1 MPNKADGSARTQR
14 EIAVCKEEKIVINN
28 IINTEEKE
36 NTTMITLKIEGM
48 MCQHCVKHV
57 KNALEGAGA
66 VDVVVS
72 LEEKQATILI

>member
-1 MPNKADGSARTQR
+1 
-14 EIAVCKEEKIVINN
+14 
-28 IINTEEKE
+28 
-36 NTTMITLKIEGM
+36 MITLKIEGM

-72 LEEKQATILI
+72 LEEKQATMNAPAEMAEKLAQAVIDADYTVTEIIK